1 MPEAETL
8 FDATKLL
15 ASGGFAITLIVQ
27 IVKMAAEGALT
38 ARVTV
43 LVALVSGALMTALFV
58 VSNNAFSVAA
68 SFDIFIAWIV
78 LTAVG
83 SGIHSLVTASIK
95 PSPPSP

>member
-1 MPEAETL
+1 MPEAQVV

-27 IVKMAAEGALT
+27 IVKLASEGTLS
-38 ARVTV
+38 ARGTV
-43 LVALVSGALMTALFV
+43 LVALLSGAVMTGLFV
-58 VSNNAFSVAA
+58 ISNSAFSVAA

-83 SGIHSLVTASIK
+83 AGIHSLTSASVR
-95 PSPPSP
+95 PT